1 MELGFVSYTEDVV
14 DLMDSHNVHFYAD
27 DTQFLDCCRSTDT
40 ASLRARLSNCA
51 SDIDLW
57 CRSRLQLNASKTEAI
72 WFGSKPNLGK
82 ISSTDCSIQVG
93 ASTIQPSAIVR
104 DLGFHL
110 DSELSM
116 KQHVAKVAAANFDHT
131 PLATDSSSRRRG
143 HHPASSP
150 SSCSSHI
157 LAWLL
162 QLSASRASTLY
173 NRTAPQRSE
182 RRCSTD
188 IRTQSVRAHHTKP
201 IPVTLAR
208 HTLARPV

>member
-1 MELGFVSYTEDVV
+1 MPIPNSKGNPFIGGVKYTRVGKIGDFRRKSPFISETVRDRPMTTMELGFVSYTEDVV
-14 DLMDSHNVHFYAD
+14 DLMDSHNVQFHLYAD

-57 CRSRLQLNASKTEAI
+57 CRSRRLQLNASKTEAI

-110 DSELSM
+110 DIELSM

-157 LAWLL
+157 LA
-162 QLSASRASTLY
+162 
-173 NRTAPQRSE
+173 
-182 RRCSTD
+182 
-188 IRTQSVRAHHTKP
+188 
-201 IPVTLAR
+201 
-208 HTLARPV
+208 